1 MLRDAVPSTP
11 VHAAPA
17 MDTPPTKAP
26 RLGIPIKARPTE
38 PAPDMQALVAKAHC
52 GRDGDRAHADSADAV
67 AAAPTEAGSAD
78 VVAAAPTEAGSADVV
93 AAAPTEAGLEFIAA
107 VAAAGSSVTQWR
119 QYYVDDI
126 AAQTDFATSMID
138 AATQTDAAAQID
150 AASQTAGWVAVP
162 PGKSVEAQV
171 AGSVKFK
178 SVPAQMAEAEFLG
191 D

>member
-52 GRDGDRAHADSADAV
+52 GRDGDRAHADSADA
-67 AAAPTEAGSAD
+67 
-78 VVAAAPTEAGSADVV
+78 VAAAPTEAGSADVV